1 MTKKELQKLKDRVD
15 RIMDS
20 VLVDMKPGWDDSVH
34 GFNKAWDVV
43 RDIMTEE
50 IDRCTTD

>member
-1 MTKKELQKLKDRVD
+1 MEKQELQKLKDRID
-15 RIMDS
+15 RILDS

-43 RDIMTEE
+43 RDIMQEE
-50 IDRCTTD
+50 IQRKA